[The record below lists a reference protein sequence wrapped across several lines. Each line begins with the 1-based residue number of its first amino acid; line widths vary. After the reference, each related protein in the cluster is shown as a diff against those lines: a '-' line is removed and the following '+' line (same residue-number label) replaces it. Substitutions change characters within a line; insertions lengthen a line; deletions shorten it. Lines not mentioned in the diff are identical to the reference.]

1 MATGPA
7 SPRQRTEWTSRLPSQ
22 IESTD
27 MTRETQTSPA
37 DGGQKIVLV
46 TGASSGIGKTCAEY
60 LAGRGMTVYGASRSL
75 QNSDMG
81 AYHTLRM
88 DVTDDASVRHGVQQI
103 LGRHGRIDVVINC
116 AGYGIAGAVEET
128 DPQEAIAQFNT
139 NFFGVHRVCR
149 AVVPIM
155 RQSRSG
161 VIINVSSLAGLL
173 AVPFQAFYSASKFA
187 MEGMT
192 EALRMEVR
200 PFGIRVALIEPG
212 DFKSEFPANRV
223 STVDSLKSGV
233 YRELLERCVGVM
245 REEEKNGK
253 APVPVARLAER
264 IIHDPSPRLRYTVGP
279 FGERL
284 GPKLKSIL
292 PYRIYEYLFMKHYK
306 LA

>member
-1 MATGPA
+1 MAQQRQA
-7 SPRQRTEWTSRLPSQ
+7 SGTSGRS
-22 IESTD
+22 
-27 MTRETQTSPA
+27 
-37 DGGQKIVLV
+37 KVVLI
-46 TGASSGIGKTCAEY
+46 TGASTGIGRVCAEH
-60 LAGRGMTVYGASRSL
+60 LANLGMTVYGASRSVPSGV
-75 QNSDMG
+75 QFN
-81 AYHTLRM
+81 AFRM
-88 DVTDDASVRHGVQQI
+88 DVTDDDSVRDGIKQI
-103 LGRHGRIDVVINC
+103 QEQHGRLDVVINC

-128 DPQEAIAQFNT
+128 SSQEAMAQFDT

-149 AVVPIM
+149 AVLPIM
-155 RQSRSG
+155 RQQKDG
-161 VIINVSSLAGLL
+161 VIINISSLAGLL

-223 STVDSLKSGV
+223 NTTGSLRSEV

-245 REEEKNGK
+245 REEEKHGK
-253 APVPVARLAER
+253 VPYPVARLVER
-264 IIHDPSPRLRYTVGP
+264 IINDRSPRLRYTVGP
-279 FGERL
+279 LGERV

-292 PYRIYEYLFMKHYK
+292 PYKLYEYLFMKHYK

>member
-1 MATGPA
+1 MSSSTQSTNAT
-7 SPRQRTEWTSRLPSQ
+7 QELRTTGNN
-22 IESTD
+22 
-27 MTRETQTSPA
+27 A
-37 DGGQKIVLV
+37 GAKVVLI
-46 TGASSGIGKTCAEY
+46 TGASTGIGRVCGEH
-60 LAGRGMTVYGASRSL
+60 LAGLGMTVYGASRSL
-75 QNSDMG
+75 PTGVKFQ
-81 AYHTLRM
+81 AVRM
-88 DVTDDASVRHGVQQI
+88 DVTDDASVADGIKQIQQQ
-103 LGRHGRIDVVINC
+103 HGRLDIVINC

-128 DPQEAIAQFNT
+128 SPQEAMAQFNT
-139 NFFGVHRVCR
+139 NFFGAHRVCR
-149 AVVPIM
+149 AVLPIM
-155 RQSRSG
+155 REQRSG
-161 VIINVSSLAGLL
+161 VIINISSLAGLL

-223 STVDSLKSGV
+223 NTSASVKSNV
-233 YRELLERCVGVM
+233 YRELLDRCVGVM

-253 APVPVARLAER
+253 EPYPVARLVER
-264 IIHDPSPRLRYTVGP
+264 IINDPSPRLRYTVGP